1 MRTRAKSH
9 RRKSVGSGGLDVF
22 GVVRKALADATPR
35 AMKRWPI
42 AMQSATPGF
51 EEKYHPADVEDKGD
65 EQGEVLCRHQFLI
78 GYGLGD
84 GAASEKQDKE
94 IEHNDPPAFE
104 KHPEGHKNLR
114 LKEKVEEIENV
125 VDGVVLFLVFF
136 IGREVPRAEKPSP
149 KRVRFGKFTLCIL
162 PDRPRVGDFRQRRIA
177 RPFVEMIGF
186 LLGVV
191 SKFFPKP
198 LLVNRFIAVG
208 ALLCV
213 YSLLSGFLLTRFL
226 LSGVY
231 FWLWWCRGCPVV
243 VRSSAIRALL
253 FSDGIK
259 LLTIGALRLLWHV
272 R

>member
-1 MRTRAKSH
+1 
-9 RRKSVGSGGLDVF
+9 
-22 GVVRKALADATPR
+22 
-35 AMKRWPI
+35 
-42 AMQSATPGF
+42 MQSATPGF

-84 GAASEKQDKE
+84 GAPSEKQDKE
-94 IEHNDPPAFE
+94 IEPNNPPAFE

-162 PDRPRVGDFRQRRIA
+162 PDRPRIGDLRERRIA
-177 RPFVEMIGF
+177 RPFVEVVSF
-186 LLGVV
+186 LLGVC
-191 SKFFPKP
+191 SKFFLKP

-231 FWLWWCRGCPVV
+231 FWLWWYRRRPVV
-243 VRSSAIRALL
+243 VRSSTIGALL
-253 FSDGIK
+253 FSDGIE
-259 LLTIGALRLLWHV
+259 LLTIGALRLLCHV